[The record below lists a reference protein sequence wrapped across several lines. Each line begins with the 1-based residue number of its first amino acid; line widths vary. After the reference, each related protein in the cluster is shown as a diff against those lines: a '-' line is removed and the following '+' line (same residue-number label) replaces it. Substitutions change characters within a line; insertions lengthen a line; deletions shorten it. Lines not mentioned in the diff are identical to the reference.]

1 MRITSVDTLRT
12 VAIFVVVCIHVVNI
26 TPFGNLP
33 MDFWFNQLNRCAV
46 PFFFVASSYFFT
58 KTLLAGANATDLYI
72 RYLTRLTTVFIVWSI
87 IYAFMYLPNKIRTY
101 GILNGLT
108 QLINGKIAWAIDNP
122 MTFLLQ
128 GFAIHLWFI
137 TSLILA
143 LTILYGLILLNK
155 PNKIFYIAI
164 PLYVFGLLAGTY
176 SMTPMGIAFEFNT
189 RNGPFLSTLCIGMG
203 WWLAQR
209 DFKPTIQLALA
220 IILVSFLLQVTEYLL
235 LSNSYSLPT
244 DFSQATPN
252 QGKYLIG
259 TAFFGA
265 GFMLLALAIPQLG
278 KNTPL
283 PEWGKFTLGI
293 YVAHLFVLNYAGKLT
308 TNLPNIMQQ
317 LVTAVVVY
325 FTTLAIVAILA
336 RIKYIRPIVV

>member
-1 MRITSVDTLRT
+1 MRITSVDTFRT
-12 VAIFVVVCIHVVNI
+12 IAIFIVIGIHIVNAS
-26 TPFGNLP
+26 PFGNLP
-33 MDFWFNQLNRCAV
+33 MDFWFNQLNRFAV

-72 RYLTRLTTVFIVWSI
+72 RYLTRLTTVFVVWSV

-101 GILNGLT
+101 GIYNGLI

-128 GFAIHLWFI
+128 GFSVHLWFI

-143 LTILYGLILLNK
+143 LSILYGLILLNK
-155 PNKIFYIAI
+155 PNKIFYLAI

-176 SMTPMGIAFEFNT
+176 AMTPVGITIEFNT

-203 WWLAQR
+203 WWLAQH
-209 DFKPTIQLALA
+209 DFKPTVQLALTM
-220 IILVSFLLQVTEYLL
+220 ILTSFLVQVTEYLL
-235 LSNSYSLPT
+235 LSNIYSLPIE
-244 DFSQATPN
+244 FSQATPN

-265 GFMLLALAIPQLG
+265 GVMLLALALPQLG
-278 KNTPL
+278 NKTPL
-283 PEWGKFTLGI
+283 PHWGKFTLGI
-293 YVAHLFVLNYAGKLT
+293 YVAHLFVLNYAEKLT

-317 LVTAVVVY
+317 LVTAILVY
-325 FTTLAIVAILA
+325 FITLALMAILA
-336 RIKYIRPIVV
+336 KYKYIRPIVV